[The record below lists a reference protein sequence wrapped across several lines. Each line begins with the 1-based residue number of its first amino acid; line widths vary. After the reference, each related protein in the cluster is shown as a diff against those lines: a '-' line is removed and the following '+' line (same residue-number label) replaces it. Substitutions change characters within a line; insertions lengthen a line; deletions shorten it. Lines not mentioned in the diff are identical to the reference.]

1 MTATQGSMPTP
12 SGTRDV
18 LPDEMRELRAIT
30 RAMVD
35 RLDSAG
41 YGEVR
46 TPTLEYERSLPGG
59 SAALGPAYR
68 LIDEH
73 GETLVLRSDMTLPIA
88 RIAAT
93 RYSDDSGPLRFCYLS
108 RAWRRVKPRSGE
120 AREVL
125 QLGAELI
132 GGGADGGASE
142 LLNLLGEVLDA
153 SGLKGWKLAVGDSRI
168 VGELLDA
175 SGVAGDDRVVL
186 VDAVRR
192 GDFVEVKRRAAS
204 AGSVGGRSL
213 NDLLSLRSSVELL
226 AAEVASSTP
235 ALAQLHALATALPA
249 ELRERIIIDLSL
261 SPDLDYY
268 EGLVFEVYDPAIG
281 RPLGGGGRYD
291 PLLREFGKATEAIGF
306 ALDADL
312 VHAALA
318 GEERGERSS
327 T

>member
-1 MTATQGSMPTP
+1 MPTP

-35 RLDSAG
+35 RLDAAG

-46 TPTLEYERSLPGG
+46 TPTLEYERSLPGRNG
-59 SAALGPAYR
+59 SGAAYR

-93 RYSDDSGPLRFCYLS
+93 RYSDVSGPLRFCYLS

-175 SGVAGDDRVVL
+175 SGVSGDERVLL
-186 VDAVRR
+186 VDAAKR
-192 GDFVEVKRRAAS
+192 GDFVAVKRHAAS
-204 AGSVGGRSL
+204 ADSVGGRSL
-213 NDLLSLRSSVELL
+213 NDLLALRSSVEALS
-226 AAEVASSTP
+226 AEVAASTKSLTELQV
-235 ALAQLHALATALPA
+235 LAAGLPA
-249 ELRERIIIDLSL
+249 ELRDRIIIDLSL
-261 SPDLDYY
+261 SPDLGYY
-268 EGLVFEVYDPAIG
+268 EGLVFEVYDSAIG

-291 PLLREFGKATEAIGF
+291 PLMKECGKVTEAIGF

-318 GEERGERSS
+318 GEERGERSAS
-327 T
+327 